1 MSRYKLKHEKDKE
14 SEWGGL
20 VDKEQRQTYAKKKK
34 KALKRNNKKAERQGC
49 ETVFKKNHLRKK
61 DKERKANLLEKE
73 GVLSVIKKKE
83 KKGENRV
90 CT

>member
-1 MSRYKLKHEKDKE
+1 MKKIKRASGGDLLIKNRDKPT
-14 SEWGGL
+14 
-20 VDKEQRQTYAKKKK
+20 RKKKK